1 MKIRPVELANNGYDL
16 LDSLGHK
23 ELIPFVKAYL
33 KKRTFA
39 SLFYTFSNVIIVGVI
54 VFWFWKNYRTAN
66 FNLGD
71 GITYFSYG
79 LAIAFGLIPI
89 HEYIHVL
96 AYKSQGA
103 DKTSYDANLKKF
115 YFMAIA
121 DMFVANRK
129 EFQIVALAPFVVIS
143 TTLIIMLFFASQL
156 WSFTILG
163 ILLTHTAFS
172 SGDFGLLSYFDYH
185 KDKDIVTYDDK
196 ENRISYFY
204 GKFSERKRTA

>member
-1 MKIRPVELANNGYDL
+1 MRIKPEELSTNGYVL

-23 ELIPFVKAYL
+23 ELIPFVRTYL
-33 KKRTFA
+33 KKRTTI
-39 SLFYTFSNVIIVGVI
+39 SLFYTICNVTIAGVII
-54 VFWFWKNYRTAN
+54 FCFWKSYQTAN
-66 FNLGD
+66 FKLGD
-71 GITYFSYG
+71 GFTHFSYG
-79 LAIAFGLIPI
+79 LAMAFALIPL

-96 AYKSQGA
+96 AYKTQGA

-121 DMFVANRK
+121 DKFVANKR
-129 EFQIVALAPFVVIS
+129 EFQIVALAPFVVVS
-143 TTLIIMLFFASQL
+143 ATSIILLFFTGPL

-204 GKFSERKRTA
+204 AKPWERKTNT

>member
-1 MKIRPVELANNGYDL
+1 MKIRPEELTDNGYDL
-16 LDSLGHK
+16 LDNLGHK
-23 ELIPFVKAYL
+23 ELIPFVRTYL
-33 KKRTFA
+33 KKRTPI
-39 SLFYTFSNVIIVGVI
+39 SLFYTFSNVVISGII
-54 VFWFWKNYRTAN
+54 VFWFWKNYQIVN
-66 FNLGD
+66 FSLGS
-71 GITYFSYG
+71 GFTYFSYG

-121 DMFVANRK
+121 DKFVANKK

-143 TTLIIMLFFASQL
+143 ATLLILFLFSSQL

-163 ILLTHTAFS
+163 VLLTHTAFS
-172 SGDFGLLSYFDYH
+172 SGDFGMLSYFDYH
-185 KDKDIVTYDDK
+185 KNKDIVTYDDK
-196 ENRISYFY
+196 ENSISYFY
-204 GKFSERKRTA
+204 GKNKQRKTIK